1 MRSRLEIAKD
11 RVCEGMKG
19 GIRILERISVGLTS
33 PEYVGETQKRAIK
46 NVNERNY
53 SVHSRRSFG
62 GFFRPHS
69 FFLSSRC
76 RGKVDRNSGRIK
88 PKRFDRIVLRRSV
101 QIGRP
106 TILNS
111 SRAIRCGARQLR

>member
-1 MRSRLEIAKD
+1 MQSRLEIVED
-11 RVCEGMKG
+11 RVREGMKG
-19 GIRILERISVGLTS
+19 GIRILERI
-33 PEYVGETQKRAIK
+33 GETQKRAIK

-76 RGKVDRNSGRIK
+76 RGKVDRNSARIK
-88 PKRFDRIVLRRSV
+88 PKRFGRIVLRRSV

-111 SRAIRCGARQLR
+111 SRAIRYGARQLR